1 MNDQLIN
8 DSLSPYAYTE
18 FSIPA
23 GTTQNLTFSFHLYGD
38 STINGTYLY
47 YESDPDVYENY
58 SDDGR
63 MRVFS
68 TGYKTEAILTKGG
81 KPQLL
86 KEPVGYARF
95 YIANMVKDSKG
106 IVKGG
111 KVRIYHKPAVV
122 IEDLNKGITVPHYYL
137 DHIRKKTAQ
146 VRENM
151 MQVGADGETFIFI
164 TDTHWES
171 NTKNSPELVRYLL
184 DHLNIRLILNGGD
197 FINQGTRADSA
208 ENMQASVSSFLFNN
222 AVMLCAFG
230 NHDSNWND
238 WNHQRDYPDRF
249 FDRKCQYALM
259 QKHMEGQVTYFSDGW
274 NYYHD
279 RPATK
284 TRFIVLDT
292 NEDGTFGAFQKLH
305 EVLNA
310 TPEGYR
316 IIMLAHWLHN
326 GTNKSTACKMLEQT
340 IDSYNKR
347 QGEFASGKA
356 RIILMLGGHIHKDM
370 AWRTQD
376 GIPILLS
383 DSDAAGRTSNTKY
396 PAVKR
401 TTTEQAFDVFTIN
414 YQTGE
419 IRSVRIGRGE
429 DRAIPLKR

>member
-8 DSLSPYAYTE
+8 DSLAPYSCTE
-18 FSIPA
+18 FTIPA
-23 GTTQNLTFSFHLYGD
+23 GTTQNLTLPFRLYGD

-47 YESDPDVYENY
+47 YEADPEVYENY

-68 TGYKTEAILTKGG
+68 IGYKSEAILTKGG

-95 YIANMVKDSKG
+95 YTANMVKDSSGK
-106 IVKGG
+106 VKGG

-122 IEDLNKGITVPHYYL
+122 IEDLNKGLTIPSYYAGYMQQ
-137 DHIRKKTAQ
+137 KTAQ
-146 VRENM
+146 IRENM
-151 MQVGADGETFIFI
+151 MQVGAEGESFIYI

-184 DHLNIRLILNGGD
+184 ERLNIKVILNGGD
-197 FINQGTRADSA
+197 FINQGTRGASA
-208 ENMQASVSSFLFNN
+208 ENMQEAVSSFLFHD
-222 AVMLCAFG
+222 VVTLCAFG
-230 NHDSNWND
+230 NHDSNWNNWD
-238 WNHQRDYPDRF
+238 RQRDYPDRY

-259 QKHMEGQVTYFSDGW
+259 QKHMEGQATYFADGW

-279 RPATK
+279 RQNTK

-292 NEDGTFGAFQKLH
+292 NEDGTFGAFQKLG

-310 TPEGYR
+310 TPDGYR
-316 IIMLAHWLHN
+316 IILLTHWLYN
-326 GTNKSTACKMLEQT
+326 GSAKSAACKTLEQT
-340 IDSYNKR
+340 IDRYNKR
-347 QGEFASGKA
+347 QGEFSAAKA

-370 AWRTQD
+370 AWRTPD

-414 YQTGE
+414 YQSGE
-419 IRSVRIGRGE
+419 IWSVRIGRGE
-429 DRAIPLKR
+429 NRTIPLRR